1 MRTMQTQRRMSG
13 KLRGAERQVFEEC
26 SEEVRSGKV
35 WEKLVWVG
43 LRFDMMQLI
52 LKVISLTYNRRS
64 RNRRSSRIEAGKGA
78 VM

>member
-43 LRFDMMQLI
+43 LKFDMMQLI

-64 RNRRSSRIEAGKGA
+64 RNRRSLRIEAGKGA